1 MLLEP
6 STPSLLLS
14 DVTIFTS
21 NVIELWRP
29 LFISFLFNKYLV
41 NQMMNYQK
49 LEELTVVQEAV
60 DDGPL
65 VERSKKWKNSSGKI
79 ST

>member
-6 STPSLLLS
+6 SIPSLLLS
-14 DVTIFTS
+14 DVTVLTS

-65 VERSKKWKNSSGKI
+65 VERSKK
-79 ST
+79 